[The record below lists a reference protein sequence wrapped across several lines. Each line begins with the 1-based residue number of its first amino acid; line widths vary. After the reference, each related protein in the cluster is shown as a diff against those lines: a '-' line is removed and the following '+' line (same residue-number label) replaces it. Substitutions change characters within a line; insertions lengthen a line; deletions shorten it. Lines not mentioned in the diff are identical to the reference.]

1 MIFSNETRINPE
13 VVADSIPVIHG
24 QNYYID
30 EQGIVC
36 TFNKEQ
42 VNVFDKLGY
51 NVEVQSLQ
59 PVTEFIYIINQ
70 KVAYRTSRGFLVTDL
85 VANKEKYIG
94 GFQGIVGFNET
105 ETSYEFMNS
114 NSTLKSSVQLTARI
128 NNSKQLEVYL
138 SSLDTWVVPLG
149 EFRVFID
156 SQLYTVG
163 YDSALPNAFGD
174 TFTVILLGWTTVN
187 LTSNTNYI
195 RDIFIAGNTLYLS
208 TRLQLIGTT
217 PYDWSS
223 IDTTTETVI
232 WSEDSRLI
240 NGYFVGNPSA
250 SYFYVVNYNTSF
262 IYWINAADF
271 SILQEYQHKQ
281 PILGTGSIDKFTIA
295 LVDKEAVSLI
305 SSYVSLNTWLMKT
318 KLYFK
323 FNQLS
328 AYEEMVTNYLR
339 ETVYYVQDLDAL
351 VIKSLQRAPMMLYI
365 LNNKIL
371 SGCHTN
377 DDIVPG
383 DYSAFYPTKDGLYK
397 YTKVEDNGDY
407 NTIDIDTGNLN
418 YDSFIYIGSDLEPD
432 VGGSTMRDTEIMFEG
447 KIAIVDGDEVSVES
461 SGDIPIAGDLPVR
474 TQQTN
479 PDNWW
484 YLYTKTLRYP
494 ISYTDWIKISLMP
507 TTKIFNIS
515 LAVDPTQTQKKQ
527 AKKRGGK

>member
-13 VVADSIPVIHG
+13 AVADNIPVIHG

-30 EQGIVC
+30 EQGVVC
-36 TFNKEQ
+36 TYNKEH
-42 VNVFDKLGY
+42 VEVFDRDGY
-51 NVEVQSLQ
+51 NVKVQSIV
-59 PVTEFIYIINQ
+59 PVTEFIYIIN
-70 KVAYRTSRGFLVTDL
+70 KKLSYRTSRGFLVTEL
-85 VANKEKYIG
+85 IANKEKYVG
-94 GFQGIVGFNET
+94 GFQGVAGFNET
-105 ETSYEFMNS
+105 DTNYEYMNA
-114 NSTLKSSVQLTARI
+114 NSTLKSSIQLTARV

-156 SQLYTVG
+156 NQLYTLG
-163 YDSALPNAFGD
+163 YDATLPNSFGE
-174 TFTVILLGWTTVN
+174 TFTITLLGWTSVDVTP
-187 LTSNTNYI
+187 STNYI
-195 RDIFIAGNTLYLS
+195 RDLFVAGNTLYLS
-208 TRLQLIGTT
+208 TRLQIIGTT

-223 IDTTTETVI
+223 INTSTETVI
-232 WSEDSRLI
+232 WSEDTRLVG
-240 NGYFVGNPSA
+240 GYFIGNPTS
-250 SYFYVVNYNTSF
+250 SYFYIVSYNTSC
-262 IYWINAADF
+262 IYWVDAKDL

-281 PILGTGSIDKFTIA
+281 PILGAGSIDKFTIA

-305 SSYVSLNTWLMKT
+305 SAYVSLNTWLMKT
-318 KLYFK
+318 KMYFK

-365 LNNKIL
+365 LNNKVL

-377 DDIVPG
+377 DEIIPG

-397 YTKVEDNGDY
+397 YTRVEDSGDY
-407 NTIDIDTGNLN
+407 NAIDIDAGNLN

-432 VGGSTMRDTEIMFEG
+432 VGGSTMKDTEIMFEG

-461 SGDIPIAGDLPVR
+461 SGDIPAATDLPVR

-479 PDNWW
+479 TDNWW

-494 ISYTDWIKISLMP
+494 ISYTDWIKISMMP
-507 TTKIFNIS
+507 TTKIFNIQ
-515 LAVDPTQTQKKQ
+515 LAVDPTQTQNKQTKKKG
-527 AKKRGGK
+527 AK